1 MPEQK
6 PIKFTELFHFSE
18 PTNAKIKLNR
28 NNTTFPAWDLLLH
41 DDPEWEIMN
50 AYRGGECNNNHKMN
64 GREYLFAFAQYYPY
78 GKDYYIF
85 GGLYRAT
92 EIQPPVYE
100 GIGYKLEHMDQ
111 YAGYEKRLIIRINKV
126 LSNNEPYMRLYEHV
140 QDQLDPIV
148 HEIAPRTKLGTF
160 NGYDHVTLTHG
171 ELQDIINHDEPEWR
185 TALSAV
191 KAVYVIT
198 DRNTGKL
205 YVGSASSDN
214 EGLWTRWSTYANLN
228 DPTGGNKEMI
238 ELRNKYG
245 AEYITSNFSYS
256 ILEIFDK
263 KTSRDTVLSRES
275 YWKGVLRTIEF
286 GMNDN

>member
-1 MPEQK
+1 M
-6 PIKFTELFHFSE
+6 
-18 PTNAKIKLNR
+18 
-28 NNTTFPAWDLLLH
+28 
-41 DDPEWEIMN
+41 
-50 AYRGGECNNNHKMN
+50 
-64 GREYLFAFAQYYPY
+64 
-78 GKDYYIF
+78 
-85 GGLYRAT
+85 
-92 EIQPPVYE
+92 
-100 GIGYKLEHMDQ
+100 
-111 YAGYEKRLIIRINKV
+111 
-126 LSNNEPYMRLYEHV
+126 
-140 QDQLDPIV
+140 
-148 HEIAPRTKLGTF
+148 
-160 NGYDHVTLTHG
+160 
-171 ELQDIINHDEPEWR
+171 QDIINHDEPEWR